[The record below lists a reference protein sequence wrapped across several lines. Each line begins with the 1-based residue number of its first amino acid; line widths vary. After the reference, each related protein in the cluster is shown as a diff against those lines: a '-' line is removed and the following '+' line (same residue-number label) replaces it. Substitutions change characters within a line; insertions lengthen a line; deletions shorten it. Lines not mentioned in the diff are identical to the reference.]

1 MENRV
6 VRRRFD
12 MPNDAL
18 IVFTAKTIE
27 MIHDHGGTKSWALS
41 PASMRDVQYVICTR
55 NSDRAYDEECGPR
68 REAHGEAFLVG
79 KVSGLKQVD
88 FRNNRKRYLVQISEY
103 ARVSVRDF
111 WTHDRNPT
119 RYTNTTTL
127 RERGIDVDKL
137 DWLPMPDADGVI
149 GVMRNVGEKAAS
161 PRKGLTI
168 AEAKRELSIK
178 FGVPEEAIQIVI
190 NG

>member
-1 MENRV
+1 MS
-6 VRRRFD
+6 
-12 MPNDAL
+12 NDAL
-18 IVFTAKTIE
+18 IVFTAKPVE
-27 MIHDHGGTKSWALS
+27 MIHQQGGTQSWALS
-41 PASMRDVQYVICTR
+41 AASMRDVRYVVCTR

-68 REAHGEAFLVG
+68 TEPHGQAFLVG

-88 FRNNRKRYLVQISEY
+88 TRNNRKRYLVQISEY
-103 ARVSVRDF
+103 ARVSVPDF

-119 RYTNTTTL
+119 RYTNTDTL

-137 DWLPMPDADGVI
+137 DWLPMPDSDGVI
-149 GVMRNVGEKAAS
+149 GVMPHPEPAAAPAGE
-161 PRKGLTI
+161 GLTI
-168 AEAKRELSIK
+168 GQAKHGLSVK

>member
-1 MENRV
+1 MSN
-6 VRRRFD
+6 
-12 MPNDAL
+12 NAL
-18 IVFTAKTIE
+18 IVFTAKTVE
-27 MIHDHGGTKSWALS
+27 MIHEQGGTRSWVLS
-41 PASMRDVQYVICTR
+41 ATSMRDVRYVVCTR

-68 REAHGEAFLVG
+68 TEAHGSAFLVG

-88 FRNNRKRYLVQISEY
+88 ERNGRKRYLVQMSEY
-103 ARVSVRDF
+103 ARVSVDDF

-119 RYTNTTTL
+119 RYTDTDTL

-137 DWLPMPDADGVI
+137 DWLPMPDSDGVI
-149 GVMRNVGEKAAS
+149 GVMPSTPEADAPAAS
-161 PRKGLTI
+161 EGLTI
-168 AEAKRELSIK
+168 AEAKRGLSVR